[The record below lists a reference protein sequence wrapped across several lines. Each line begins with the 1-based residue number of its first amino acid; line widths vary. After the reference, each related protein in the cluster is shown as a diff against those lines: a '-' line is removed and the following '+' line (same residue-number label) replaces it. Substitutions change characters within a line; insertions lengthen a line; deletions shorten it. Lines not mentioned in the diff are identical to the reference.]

1 MAYTPD
7 QYKELFQRLINS
19 SLSPG
24 DTQQLLDWL
33 GSNDHDPVAA
43 ELILKQLEV
52 ADGRPDE
59 AAMQALEARLHN
71 ILTLDNGEQTAEVA
85 VIPFYRKTGWRVAAA
100 VAVLLT
106 VAGLYLLINRKPA
119 TPAPLVQTNTPADIA
134 PGREGAILELSDGR
148 KLVLDSLGNGMV
160 ATQEGSAVV
169 LNNGELQY
177 RSASDA
183 SEIVYNT
190 VSTPKGRQ
198 FRLQAAD
205 GTKVWL
211 NAASSLRYPAVFAG
225 NERLVEVTGE
235 VYFEVAKQTDESGK
249 RKPFRV
255 KINDQTQVEVLG
267 THFNINSYADEASIN
282 TTLLEGSVRIVNGQQ
297 NTLLQPGQ
305 QAQING
311 KSAGTKAIRVV
322 NDVALDKVMA
332 WKDGLFDFQDASL
345 EEVMRQLERWY
356 DLEIVYEKGIPKL
369 EFVGKMGRDLSLAN
383 VLRGLEMSN
392 VHFRIEE
399 GRRLV
404 VFP

>member
-43 ELILKQLEV
+43 ELILKQLAV

-177 RSASDA
+177 RSASNA

-198 FRLQAAD
+198 FRLQLAD

-235 VYFEVAKQTDESGK
+235 VYFEVAKQADESGK

>member
-1 MAYTPD
+1 
-7 QYKELFQRLINS
+7 
-19 SLSPG
+19 
-24 DTQQLLDWL
+24 
-33 GSNDHDPVAA
+33 
-43 ELILKQLEV
+43 
-52 ADGRPDE
+52 
-59 AAMQALEARLHN
+59 
-71 ILTLDNGEQTAEVA
+71 
-85 VIPFYRKTGWRVAAA
+85 
-100 VAVLLT
+100 
-106 VAGLYLLINRKPA
+106 
-119 TPAPLVQTNTPADIA
+119 
-134 PGREGAILELSDGR
+134 
-148 KLVLDSLGNGMV
+148 
-160 ATQEGSAVV
+160 
-169 LNNGELQY
+169 
-177 RSASDA
+177 
-183 SEIVYNT
+183 
-190 VSTPKGRQ
+190 
-198 FRLQAAD
+198 
-205 GTKVWL
+205 
-211 NAASSLRYPAVFAG
+211 
-225 NERLVEVTGE
+225 
-235 VYFEVAKQTDESGK
+235 
-249 RKPFRV
+249 
-255 KINDQTQVEVLG
+255 VEVLG

>member
-7 QYKELFQRLINS
+7 QYKELFERLLQS
-19 SLSPG
+19 SLSPE
-24 DTQQLLDWL
+24 DTQQILNWL
-33 GSNDHDPVAA
+33 GSNDPDPAAA
-43 ELILKQLEV
+43 ELILQQLQTAESQL
-52 ADGRPDE
+52 DE
-59 AAMQALEARLHN
+59 ATIQALEVRLGN
-71 ILTLDNGEQTAEVA
+71 ILNNQEKITEIPS
-85 VIPFYRKTGWRVAAA
+85 IPFYRKTGWRAAAA

-106 VAGLYLLINRKPA
+106 VAGLYLIINRKAA
-119 TPAPLVQTNTPADIA
+119 TPPPVVQANTPTDIA
-134 PGREGAILELSDGR
+134 PGREGAILTLGNGS
-148 KLVLDSLGNGMV
+148 KIILDSLGNGMV
-160 ATQEGSAVV
+160 ATQEGSSI
-169 LNNGELQY
+169 LLDNGELQY
-177 RSASDA
+177 KPASQA
-183 SEIVYNT
+183 GEVVYNT

-198 FRLQAAD
+198 FRLQLAD

-225 NERLVEVTGE
+225 DEREVEVTGE
-235 VYFEVAKQTDESGK
+235 VYFEVAKQMDESGK

-255 KINDQTQVEVLG
+255 KINEQTQVEVLG

-282 TTLLEGSVRIVNGQQ
+282 TTLLEGSVRMLNGQQ

-305 QAQING
+305 QAQIHSKN
-311 KSAGTKAIRVV
+311 AGTHAIRVV

-369 EFVGKMGRDLSLAN
+369 EFVGKMGRDLSLTN

>member
-7 QYKELFQRLINS
+7 QYKELFERLINS
-19 SLSPG
+19 SLSPEE
-24 DTQQLLDWL
+24 TQQLLDWL

-43 ELILKQLEV
+43 ELILKQLQ
-52 ADGRPDE
+52 AANDQPDE
-59 AAMQALEARLHN
+59 ATLQALETRLNN
-71 ILTLDNGEQTAEVA
+71 ILLLDNEQQIAEVHR
-85 VIPFYRKTGWRVAAA
+85 IPFYRKAGWRVAAA

-106 VAGLYLLINRKPA
+106 VAGLYLIIDRKPA
-119 TPAPLVQTNTPADIA
+119 SPPPLVQSDTPADIA

-148 KLVLDSLGNGMV
+148 KMVLDSLGNGMV
-160 ATQEGSAVV
+160 ATQEGSAIV

-177 RSASDA
+177 QSASAA
-183 SEIVYNT
+183 SEVVYNT

-198 FRLQAAD
+198 FRLQLAD

-235 VYFEVAKQTDESGK
+235 VYFEVAKQMDESGK

-282 TTLLEGSVRIVNGQQ
+282 TTLLEGSVRILNGQQ

-305 QAQING
+305 QAQVNR
-311 KSAGTKAIRVV
+311 KSAGSQAIRVT
-322 NDVALDKVMA
+322 NEISLDKVMA

>member
-7 QYKELFQRLINS
+7 QYRELFQRLIHS
-19 SLSPG
+19 RLSPEE
-24 DTQQLLDWL
+24 TQQLLDWL
-33 GSNDHDPVAA
+33 GSNEQDPMAA
-43 ELILKQLEV
+43 ELILTQLHTTDEQT
-52 ADGRPDE
+52 DE
-59 AAMQALEARLHN
+59 ATRQALETRLN
-71 ILTLDNGEQTAEVA
+71 SILRLDNEQQEAEIRT
-85 VIPFYRKTGWRVAAA
+85 IPFYRKAGWRVAAA

-106 VAGLYLLINRKPA
+106 VAGFYLLIDRKDT
-119 TPAPLVQTNTPADIA
+119 TPPPVVQSTTPADIG
-134 PGREGAILELSDGR
+134 PGREGAILELADGS

-160 ATQEGSAVV
+160 ATQEGSSIV

-177 RSASDA
+177 KSASA
-183 SEIVYNT
+183 VSEVVYNT

-198 FRLQAAD
+198 FRLQLAD

-225 NERLVEVTGE
+225 SERLVEVTGE
-235 VYFEVAKQTDESGK
+235 VYFEVAKQIDESGK

-282 TTLLEGSVRIVNGQQ
+282 TTLLEGSVRILNGQQ

-305 QAQING
+305 QAQISSNHTG
-311 KSAGTKAIRVV
+311 SPAIRVV
-322 NDVALDKVMA
+322 NDVSLGKVMA

-392 VHFRIEE
+392 VHFRIE
-399 GRRLV
+399 GDRRLV